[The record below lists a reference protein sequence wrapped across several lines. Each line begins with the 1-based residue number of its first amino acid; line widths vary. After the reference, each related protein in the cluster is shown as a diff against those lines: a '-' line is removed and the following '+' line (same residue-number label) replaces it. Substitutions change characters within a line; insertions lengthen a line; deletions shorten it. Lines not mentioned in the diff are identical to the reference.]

1 MPYDDEPVHIEE
13 AARLKNLDEQIDQ
26 RLRGHM
32 RAQAQPD
39 SQDALDPNLL
49 KDLQNVYQ
57 PRAQAFRSG
66 LDRVWGRLE
75 QRGVTSTQQPRQQG
89 DELIAQP
96 GAPHDRIDSMERFV
110 RSGQR
115 WSARLSALV
124 AAVVLVVLV
133 GGLALGLVLVRHN
146 GGSST
151 GSGPNGSG
159 PQNQQTG
166 SSATPFSVTGVDLAV
181 SPDSIAGKTCGSAV
195 TFTYT
200 ATFHIPAGTG
210 GGVIQFAYTLNNG
223 RSSTSASVVVGAA
236 KTTATYTFTSSG
248 TLPADHTYPGIA
260 EVMVTS
266 PNAVHSP
273 QVQPTGACVAGAAFK
288 VTSVDMAVSPTS
300 IAGKTCGTQI
310 TVTYTATFHIAP
322 GGPGGTIQFQYTV
335 NNGRGSTNASLK
347 VAAGQTTAT
356 YSFTWSGTLP
366 ADHTYPA
373 AGGVI
378 VTSPNQITSSLVA
391 PTGRCS

>member
-1 MPYDDEPVHIEE
+1 
-13 AARLKNLDEQIDQ
+13 
-26 RLRGHM
+26 
-32 RAQAQPD
+32 
-39 SQDALDPNLL
+39 
-49 KDLQNVYQ
+49 
-57 PRAQAFRSG
+57 
-66 LDRVWGRLE
+66 
-75 QRGVTSTQQPRQQG
+75 
-89 DELIAQP
+89 
-96 GAPHDRIDSMERFV
+96 MERFV

-115 WSARLSALV
+115 WSARVSALV

-146 GGSST
+146 GSSPTGSS
-151 GSGPNGSG
+151 PNGSG
-159 PQNQQTG
+159 TQSPQTG
-166 SSATPFSVTGVDLAV
+166 ASATPFSVTSVDLAV

-200 ATFHIPAGTG
+200 ATFHVPAGAAG
-210 GGVIQFAYTLNNG
+210 GTIQFAYTLNNG
-223 RSSTSASVVVGAA
+223 MSSTNASVVVGAG

-260 EVMVTS
+260 EVVVTN

-273 QVQPTGACVAGAAFK
+273 QVQPAGSCVAGAAFK
-288 VTSVDMAVSPTS
+288 VTSVAMTVSPAS
-300 IAGKTCGTQI
+300 IAGKACGAPI

-335 NNGRGSTNASLK
+335 NNGRGSTNASVH

-356 YSFTWSGTLP
+356 YHFTWSGTLP
-366 ADHTYPA
+366 ADHTSPGL
-373 AGGVI
+373 GGVI

>member
-1 MPYDDEPVHIEE
+1 YDDEPVNIEE
-13 AARLKNLDEQIDQ
+13 AARLKKLDEQIDQ
-26 RLRGHM
+26 RLRGQA
-32 RAQAQPD
+32 RAQARPGDQN
-39 SQDALDPNLL
+39 ALDPNLL

-66 LDRVWGRLE
+66 LDRVWNRLE
-75 QRGVTSTQQPRQQG
+75 QRGVTSPTQPRQAG
-89 DELIAQP
+89 DELSDLP
-96 GAPHDRIDSMERFV
+96 GAPQERIVPMERFV

-115 WSARLSALV
+115 WSARVSALV

-146 GGSST
+146 GGSPT
-151 GSGPNGSG
+151 GNG

-166 SSATPFSVTGVDLAV
+166 ASATPFSVTSVDLAV

-200 ATFHIPAGTG
+200 ATFHVPAGTAG
-210 GGVIQFAYTLNNG
+210 GTIQFAYTLNNG
-223 RSSTSASVVVGAA
+223 RSSTNASVVVGAG
-236 KTTATYTFTSSG
+236 KTTAAYTFTSSG

-260 EVMVTS
+260 EVMVTN

-273 QVQPTGACVAGAAFK
+273 QVQPTGSCVAGAAFK
-288 VTSVDMAVSPTS
+288 VTSVAMTVSPAS
-300 IAGKTCGTQI
+300 IAGKACGTQI

-335 NNGRGSTNASLK
+335 NNGRGSTNASVH

-356 YSFTWSGTLP
+356 YHFIWSGALP
-366 ADHTYPA
+366 ADHTSPGL
-373 AGGVI
+373 GGVI
-378 VTSPNQITSSLVA
+378 VTSPNQITSPLVA
-391 PTGRCS
+391 PTGSCS